1 MMTFVRAFLTAC
13 LVLPLIA
20 LSASA
25 QSDYRIRSG
34 DVLQM
39 EVLEDPSLN
48 RDLLV
53 LPDGK
58 ITVPFVGSIRASGRT
73 LGQVQASIRNGL
85 APSFAEPPS
94 VFVGL
99 SALAEEEEDEP
110 VTIAVYVVGEVE
122 TPGKREIEPGTTI
135 LQFLA
140 EMGGFTDFAATKR
153 IQLRTSRTGREQVY
167 SLNYNDVELGGGVG
181 TSTILADGD
190 VIVVPQRRLFE

>member
-1 MMTFVRAFLTAC
+1 MMTFARAVLIAC
-13 LVLPLIA
+13 IVLPLLS
-20 LSASA
+20 LSADA
-25 QSDYRIRSG
+25 QGNYRIRGG

-53 LPDGK
+53 LPDGNV
-58 ITVPFVGSIRASGRT
+58 TVPFVGAIRARGRT
-73 LGQVQASIRNGL
+73 LSQVQANIRSRLG
-85 APSFAEPPS
+85 PSFAEPPN

-99 SALAEEEEDEP
+99 SSLAEIEEREP
-110 VTIAVYVVGEVE
+110 VTIDVYVVGEVE
-122 TPGKREIEPGTTI
+122 TPGKREIEPGTTV

-181 TSTILADGD
+181 TSTVLADGD